1 MAGGEDVFSLSG
13 EEDLSEQEDDGYYF
27 DSDNGNSDDD
37 SLGYG
42 EAESEDDEESL
53 SRKVQYVVLTPE
65 LVKEKQQA
73 ATHDVVSVLSVS
85 PGDARALLRHF
96 NWNVGRLQEDWF
108 QDESTIRTEVGI
120 KERSTGHASGPSTD
134 QCGICFES
142 YSAGEM
148 FSESCGHSFCRSC
161 WKGYFK
167 SAAMDG
173 PSALTL
179 RCPFPKCTNLVCEE
193 HWEAMAS
200 PDTLGRY
207 REFEMRSYVEQNRR
221 VKWCPAPGC
230 QFAVECAAAEST
242 PTDVTCRCGNS
253 FCWSCMEEAHRP
265 VDCDTV
271 RKWNVKNSAESG
283 NVSWILA
290 NSKPCPQCKRPIEKN
305 QGCMHMTCTQ
315 CKYEFCWL
323 CLGDWKEH
331 GGNTGGYY
339 SCNRYEAARKRGEY
353 DELEKRRDMAKS
365 SLERFMHFCE
375 RWAEHNKSQKE
386 AKKNLTE
393 FKENMQALSSQLAQP
408 TSQLNFVVDA
418 IKQVAEC
425 RRILKWTYAY
435 GYYLSE
441 DTPPSTRSFFEFL
454 QGEAEHSLE
463 RLNDQTEQELKPFL
477 VTELTT
483 ASEASFN
490 EFRSKLIGLTDV
502 TKNYFDKLVREL
514 EQDLGQI
521 GVKYTDSSPPTRG

>member
-1 MAGGEDVFSLSG
+1 
-13 EEDLSEQEDDGYYF
+13 
-27 DSDNGNSDDD
+27 
-37 SLGYG
+37 
-42 EAESEDDEESL
+42 
-53 SRKVQYVVLTPE
+53 
-65 LVKEKQQA
+65 
-73 ATHDVVSVLSVS
+73 
-85 PGDARALLRHF
+85 
-96 NWNVGRLQEDWF
+96 
-108 QDESTIRTEVGI
+108 
-120 KERSTGHASGPSTD
+120 
-134 QCGICFES
+134 
-142 YSAGEM
+142 
-148 FSESCGHSFCRSC
+148 
-161 WKGYFK
+161 
-167 SAAMDG
+167 
-173 PSALTL
+173 
-179 RCPFPKCTNLVCEE
+179 
-193 HWEAMAS
+193 
-200 PDTLGRY
+200 
-207 REFEMRSYVEQNRR
+207 
-221 VKWCPAPGC
+221 
-230 QFAVECAAAEST
+230 
-242 PTDVTCRCGNS
+242 
-253 FCWSCMEEAHRP
+253 
-265 VDCDTV
+265 
-271 RKWNVKNSAESG
+271 
-283 NVSWILA
+283 
-290 NSKPCPQCKRPIEKN
+290 
-305 QGCMHMTCTQ
+305 MTCTQ